1 MGGCDIGYSYKD
13 TRLLYCGA
21 HERLGIRLPTYLPPP
36 PSLSFRSFSL
46 SRDIP
51 PPTQVCLCTEAS
63 FSTDDRPT
71 DSYTRVACPSIRRLA
86 TGENERHLYFE
97 LAPTVGPTPRR
108 VVSIPRSSHT
118 RRSPDLR
125 LRTEYRR
132 AIAIAVVGTL
142 SLKERKRDGGAPGA
156 DSDAWSCTGR
166 TVRVPDRDRDFD
178 LDFDFVG
185 FLRYL
190 IDFSDISPPPAI
202 APAPFSALLISSS
215 TAFATATANTRATAT
230 VGRDVHRRGQHAHR
244 RPVVRANTSPVHER
258 PRLRPQP
265 RLRPHPRL

>member
-21 HERLGIRLPTYLPPP
+21 HERLGIRLRTYLPPP
-36 PSLSFRSFSL
+36 PPCPFGRSAYHAT
-46 SRDIP
+46 SRLR
-51 PPTQVCLCTEAS
+51 TAQVCLCDEAS

-71 DSYTRVACPSIRRLA
+71 DSYTRAHLVACPSIRRLA

-108 VVSIPRSSHT
+108 VVSIPRSSHS

-156 DSDAWSCTGR
+156 DAWSCTGR
-166 TVRVPDRDRDFD
+166 TVSFPVLVFVR
-178 LDFDFVG
+178 VG
-185 FLRYL
+185 FLRFD
-190 IDFSDISPPPAI
+190 IDFSDISSPPAI

-230 VGRDVHRRGQHAHR
+230 VGRDVHRRGQHEHR
-244 RPVVRANTSPVHER
+244 RPVVRASTNAAHER
-258 PRLRPQP
+258 PRLGLRP
-265 RLRPHPRL
+265 RLHPRL